1 MSDVLTELRLG
12 FAAGVLAGMFGVG
25 GGMLFVPALTL
36 VSDLGQLQAQATSLA
51 AMIPVV
57 IVGAWRQ
64 RRLGNVDLR
73 IAVVVGLASVG
84 GVAAGTAWR
93 RRFRAPSGTLFAV
106 LLLALAAQLAWSLR
120 RRAPAPT
127 EPSGLECADQSQ
139 SGR

>member
-1 MSDVLTELRLG
+1 MSDVLTELGLG

-25 GGMLFVPALTL
+25 GGLLFVPALTL

-84 GVAAGTAWR
+84 GVVAGTAVAKALPEHLLR
-93 RRFRAPSGTLFAV
+93 TLFAV
-106 LLLALAAQLAWSLR
+106 LLLAVAAQLAWSLR

-127 EPSGLECADQSQ
+127 EPSGLE
-139 SGR
+139 